1 MPATIKN
8 VEHLV
13 NAMLLVMENEAE
25 EIGASTEDVVSATFT
40 LTLRTIKVAREMGC
54 EMSEV
59 KGAVG
64 SLMLEC
70 MKDSDYTGRL
80 Q

>member
-13 NAMLLVMENEAE
+13 NAMLLVMESEAE
-25 EIGASTEDVVSATFT
+25 ETNASTEDVVSAAFT

-59 KGAVG
+59 KSAVG

-70 MKDSDYTGRL
+70 MKDSDYTG
-80 Q
+80 QVQ

>member
-13 NAMLLVMENEAE
+13 NAMLLVMESEAE
-25 EIGASTEDVVSATFT
+25 ETNASTEDVVSAAFT

-59 KGAVG
+59 KSAVG

-70 MKDSDYTGRL
+70 MKDSDYTGRV

>member
-13 NAMLLVMENEAE
+13 NAMLLVMESESE
-25 EIGASTEDVVSATFT
+25 ETNASTEDVVSAAFT

-59 KGAVG
+59 KSAVG

-70 MKDSDYTGRL
+70 MKDSDYTGSV